1 MAIIVSKALSS
12 GFIATYAKPYS
23 SPSLRL
29 DSGQIELTVAFYKDA
44 DARFANAEPCGFDRH
59 NLKLTDAQRDT
70 IVSAIYEA
78 MDDAGLYPGA
88 EIRDPD
94 PEKYVEPAEP
104 EPTEPEGTEEPIQGE
119 PIA

>member
-1 MAIIVSKALSS
+1 MAIIISKALSS
-12 GFIATYAKPYS
+12 GFTATYAKPHS

-29 DSGQIELTVAFYKDA
+29 DTGQIELVVALYKDA
-44 DARFANAEPCGFDRH
+44 DARFSNAEPCGFDRH

-70 IVSAIYEA
+70 IVATLYEA

-88 EIRDPD
+88 EVRDPD
-94 PEKYVEPAEP
+94 PEKYVEPP
-104 EPTEPEGTEEPIQGE
+104 VPEGAEEPIQGE